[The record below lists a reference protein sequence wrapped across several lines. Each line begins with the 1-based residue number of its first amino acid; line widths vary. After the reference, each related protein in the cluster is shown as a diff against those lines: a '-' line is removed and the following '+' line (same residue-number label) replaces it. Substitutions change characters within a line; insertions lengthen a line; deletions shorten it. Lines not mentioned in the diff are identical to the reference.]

1 MQGASN
7 GTGAGIS
14 RDKQKPQWHLDVQL
28 FWVGVVEGLGAFV
41 IDHEPSS
48 TGNFSIQFI
57 SLELWANCE
66 PSLTIPLPGMH
77 PQP

>member
-1 MQGASN
+1 MALGRSTIL
-7 GTGAGIS
+7 GWS
-14 RDKQKPQWHLDVQL
+14 
-28 FWVGVVEGLGAFV
+28 VEGLGAFV